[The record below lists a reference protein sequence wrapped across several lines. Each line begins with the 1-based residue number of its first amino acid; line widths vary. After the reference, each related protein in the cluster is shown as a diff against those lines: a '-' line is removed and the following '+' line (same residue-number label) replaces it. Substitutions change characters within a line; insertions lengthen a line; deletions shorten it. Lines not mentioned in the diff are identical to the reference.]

1 MLKTIFYIFF
11 LIAAYILFCFFLY
24 LPVSYENKVYKDGI
38 TSEYLKLPSNIN
50 QVMVPQLLTL
60 KKQALSSKLMEF
72 HIGEFQFDLPVYDP
86 TILIRPHIKL
96 LGKQIFYGFSLEDY
110 SGVEILRV
118 EYAGKKLFK
127 LQHNLDKIFSLEIS
141 KNILLKKKPI
151 QIYKD
156 VFRKKVLFNQ
166 TTYFDILKNP
176 ALPIEE
182 AIYNFFILSQRNFYD
197 LDKNSYF
204 IDNKNIYI
212 KNIQLDES
220 TATDYIELYE
230 NGIVYTFKISYSSWR
245 ESSKKFKSIFLSS
258 IIRNKQKDTT
268 IIENYNTFLSNPY
281 GKRAELKNIIFLFSA
296 WSMNFDDS
304 RYLKAMINTL
314 ERSKKFSSPLLK
326 ELYDFSIKK
335 FGQTFSIRDEITS
348 QYDSSKAKFKKEL
361 EQELIRGNK
370 DDLDVLNFK
379 NENEEIQSGEE
390 YLDKNIEL
398 ESNDIIL
405 E

>member
-156 VFRKKVLFNQ
+156 VFRKKVLF
-166 TTYFDILKNP
+166 
-176 ALPIEE
+176 
-182 AIYNFFILSQRNFYD
+182 
-197 LDKNSYF
+197 
-204 IDNKNIYI
+204 
-212 KNIQLDES
+212 
-220 TATDYIELYE
+220 
-230 NGIVYTFKISYSSWR
+230 
-245 ESSKKFKSIFLSS
+245 
-258 IIRNKQKDTT
+258 
-268 IIENYNTFLSNPY
+268 
-281 GKRAELKNIIFLFSA
+281 
-296 WSMNFDDS
+296 
-304 RYLKAMINTL
+304 
-314 ERSKKFSSPLLK
+314 
-326 ELYDFSIKK
+326 
-335 FGQTFSIRDEITS
+335 
-348 QYDSSKAKFKKEL
+348 
-361 EQELIRGNK
+361 
-370 DDLDVLNFK
+370 
-379 NENEEIQSGEE
+379 
-390 YLDKNIEL
+390 
-398 ESNDIIL
+398 
-405 E
+405 